1 VRNIDAGYGAVRVL
15 HGVSIEIREGE
26 TVALLGTNGN
36 GKSTLIKCIMGMVTP
51 SAGEVFLE
59 TDGARVDL
67 TRRSTEDIVSLGIAL
82 VPEGRRLFPKLTVE
96 ENLLLGAYRKAARTD
111 IERNLEFAY
120 EAFPVLRGRRGQ
132 LAGSMSGG
140 EQQMLAVAR
149 ALMSSPRILLVDE
162 PSVGLAPILVS
173 RVIAKIRELKERRQ
187 LTVLMAEQNFN
198 QATKIADRGYI
209 IVHGKIE
216 FEGRS
221 TEELRENEH
230 KTIVGPIAF
239 SADGERKETATLQA
253 QFRGVKDKD
262 IEQFR
267 SSGKQVILFPDK
279 LKTGELISPFE
290 AARN

>member
-1 VRNIDAGYGAVRVL
+1 MASRIVVRDVQAGYGAVRVL
-15 HGVSIEIREGE
+15 HDVSIEVREGE

-51 SAGEVFLE
+51 TAGEIFLE
-59 TDGARVDL
+59 SDGARVDL
-67 TRRSTEDIVSLGIAL
+67 TRKSTEEIVSLGIAL

-96 ENLLLGAYRKAARTD
+96 ENLLLGAYRPGARAEIAA
-111 IERNLEFAY
+111 NLAFAF
-120 EAFPVLRGRRGQ
+120 EAFPVLEARRRQ

-173 RVIAKIRELKERRQ
+173 RVIGKIRELKERRQ

-216 FEGRS
+216 FEGHS
-221 TEELRENEH
+221 TRELRENELV
-230 KTIVGPIAF
+230 K
-239 SADGERKETATLQA
+239 KYYL
-253 QFRGVKDKD
+253 GV
-262 IEQFR
+262 
-267 SSGKQVILFPDK
+267 
-279 LKTGELISPFE
+279 
-290 AARN
+290 

>member
-1 VRNIDAGYGAVRVL
+1 MTVARSLIVVKNVHAGYGSVRVL
-15 HGVSIEIREGE
+15 HGVDVEVREGE

-36 GKSTLIKCIMGMVTP
+36 GKSTLIRCIMGMVRP
-51 SAGEVFLE
+51 EAGEITLE
-59 TDGARVDL
+59 LDGQRIDL
-67 TRRSTEDIVSLGIAL
+67 TRRSTEEIVDLGVAL
-82 VPEGRRLFPKLTVE
+82 VPEGRHLFPKLTVE
-96 ENLLLGAYRKAARTD
+96 ENLLLGAYRRGSRGD
-111 IERNLEFAY
+111 IGRNLAY
-120 EAFPVLRGRRGQ
+120 CQEAFPVLAQRRRQ

-173 RVIAKIRELKERRQ
+173 RVIAKIKELKEQRQ

-221 TEELRENEH
+221 TQELRENELV
-230 KTIVGPIAF
+230 K
-239 SADGERKETATLQA
+239 KYYL
-253 QFRGVKDKD
+253 GV
-262 IEQFR
+262 
-267 SSGKQVILFPDK
+267 
-279 LKTGELISPFE
+279 
-290 AARN
+290 